1 MFSCSIL
8 CIEFPSGFSY
18 VLIGLTQQWR
28 KLEFARRAGGQV
40 VRKICVV
47 VSALRRSVSFRGA
60 VAGCRLPGH
69 CEPEFPVIAIKQL
82 TTFVAIFLE
91 FPNHRRHTP

>member
-8 CIEFPSGFSY
+8 CIEFPSGLSY

-69 CEPEFPVIAIKQL
+69 CEPVHFPG
-82 TTFVAIFLE
+82 VAIPLD
-91 FPNHRRHTP
+91 FPNHHRLPL